1 MPALYAHSEAQ
12 KVKIDFSTPLG
23 ISNASGPT
31 DTQQLEP
38 ARRHDGTR
46 HIGQPGGGKRV
57 LLFRMLDWNT
67 RGDEIIW
74 RTSQEIARLL
84 NKVGREKEAEGCIVR
99 VATIQDKAGRGAS
112 WGFAFVELV
121 TSEVGLHVYPIV
133 PADDTAC
140 SSITLVSLIAT

>member
-1 MPALYAHSEAQ
+1 MMELA
-12 KVKIDFSTPLG
+12 TLG
-23 ISNASGPT
+23 S
-31 DTQQLEP
+31 
-38 ARRHDGTR
+38 
-46 HIGQPGGGKRV
+46 RV
-57 LLFRMLDWNT
+57 FRMLDWNS

-121 TSEVGLHVYPIV
+121 TSEVG
-133 PADDTAC
+133 
-140 SSITLVSLIAT
+140 STLIS